1 MYALALDE
9 QKGKY
14 FKIQKSHLA
23 SGSSAAYSSDNVKRR
38 KLEDE
43 AHRAAEQRRR
53 LLKNHI
59 RRHVGLDRNRV
70 AAAVLDREVG
80 APSAAGGVGP
90 RLMISCVGG
99 DKPEVWAA
107 GLEPKGEVIF
117 APSFARERM
126 ANMNCFYVDGSDEK
140 TGMGVAYGSLDGDT
154 LVGSYVRTDA
164 NER

>member
-107 GLEPKGEVIF
+107 GLEPKGEVISVQ
-117 APSFARERM
+117 AAISHSHSSLLVTSIHIEAIHVRHSLSGKTRREDNLPFR
-126 ANMNCFYVDGSDEK
+126 
-140 TGMGVAYGSLDGDT
+140 L
-154 LVGSYVRTDA
+154 
-164 NER
+164 